1 MAEPVHPPTLYG
13 LVAEFDNPTELVAAA
28 NAARLEGY
36 RRMDAYSPIP
46 IEQLHT
52 ALGFHHTRMPLI
64 VLIGGLIGLIG
75 GYGLEYWASA
85 VADSVKIGGGP
96 PPPPPPVPP
105 PAPSSPHPCAG
116 PAGRPPP

>member
-46 IEQLHT
+46 IEQLHE
-52 ALGFHHTRMPLI
+52 ALGFHHTRLPLI
-64 VLIGGLIGLIG
+64 VLIGRLVGLFGGHGLQ
-75 GYGLEYWASA
+75 YWASA
-85 VADSVKIGGGP
+85 LAYPMNIRDP
-96 PPPPPPVPP
+96 PFSHWPPVI
-105 PAPSSPHPCAG
+105 
-116 PAGRPPP
+116 

>member
-75 GYGLEYWASA
+75 GYRPQDLGPARP
-85 VADSVKIGGGP
+85 DPMKIRGGP
-96 PPPPPPVPP
+96 LRP
-105 PAPSSPHPCAG
+105 
-116 PAGRPPP
+116 RPP

>member
-64 VLIGGLIGLIG
+64 VLIGGLIRLIG
-75 GYGLEYWASA
+75 GYRLRELGSA
-85 VADSVKIGGGP
+85 VAYSVDNGRGA
-96 PPPPPPVPP
+96 
-105 PAPSSPHPCAG
+105 PAHT
-116 PAGRPPP
+116 

>member
-64 VLIGGLIGLIG
+64 VLIGGAIGLIG
-75 GYGLEYWASA
+75 GHRLRDRGPAL
-85 VADSVKIGGGP
+85 ADSLKNSAGP
-96 PPPPPPVPP
+96 PLPR
-105 PAPSSPHPCAG
+105 APSLTRARQTPSPLAG
-116 PAGRPPP
+116 PP